1 MEENLI
7 ELYMHAIVEVKQT
20 FLLKNL
26 KSDVSVSNIPFPLDI
41 DMINEES
48 QCVLSLVC
56 HFLGLD
62 SERFMPETLLR
73 LLFWLSLHQLEF
85 EHSQYLC
92 LKFDEF
98 LGENIHLQL
107 VNFHMTKHFRY

>member
-1 MEENLI
+1 MEDNVI
-7 ELYMHAIVEVKQT
+7 ELYIHAIVEVKQT

-26 KSDVSVSNIPFPLDI
+26 KYDVSVSNIPFPLDI

-48 QCVLSLVC
+48 QCVLSLLC

-62 SERFMPETLLR
+62 SERFMPEILLR

-85 EHSQYLC
+85 YPSQYLC

-98 LGENIHLQL
+98 LGESIHLQL
-107 VNFHMTKHFRY
+107 VNFHKTRHFMF